1 MGPIKQLLGL
11 LPGVGSLLKDVNIED
26 KQLDRVEAQICSMTK
41 EERRK
46 PSSID
51 FPRRKRIA
59 AGSGARQEEVG
70 ALVKQFDMVSKMTKQ
85 MAALTT
91 NERVKA
97 VKDMGD
103 PASAMAA
110 LRSMPGLM
118 GGRGSTHTAS
128 IKDRFKKRKK

>member
-1 MGPIKQLLGL
+1 
-11 LPGVGSLLKDVNIED
+11 
-26 KQLDRVEAQICSMTK
+26 MTK
-41 EERRK
+41 EERKK

-51 FPRRKRIA
+51 FSRRKRIA
-59 AGSGARQEEVG
+59 AGSGAKQEEVG

-97 VKDMGD
+97 VKDLGD
-103 PASAMAA
+103 PAAAMAA
-110 LRSMPGLM
+110 MRNMPGLM